1 MPFSLPAAMN
11 PIKRPQL
18 KILGLTGGIGSGK
31 TTVSDLFGGLGIE
44 IVDADVVSR
53 QLTAVNGAAISE
65 IVKRFG
71 PEASSP
77 DGSMNRKFVRE
88 LVFSDPA
95 AKTALENILH
105 PLIRKECQRQLNA
118 SQSPYTILSVP
129 LLIESPFWRS
139 SIDRLLVV
147 EAPEALRIERVVQ
160 RSNLTAEAVKKIILT
175 QVTTAQRL
183 DSADDVIENVGSFEM
198 LKASVLKLHSTYL
211 SLAKKD

>member
-1 MPFSLPAAMN
+1 MN